1 MTSRQRAYQASL
13 RELERQVGRLEQEA
27 ADRARSVL
35 EQVRQEVIAE
45 LRNTPPERFRTFF
58 LRDLQRSIEQRIA
71 VLGDRL
77 KQEVRPR
84 IQGALEAGRQS
95 IQEPIAILGV
105 NIPLIHLPQNLVDVV
120 QGFTADLIK
129 RISEETRLRINADLA
144 SSILRGDSILDAAR
158 RIGHSLNQPATTFGA
173 VSGRAERIARTEV
186 LRAYSIAQQASLRQI
201 ADYVPALEKQ
211 WLATLDDRTRPAH
224 RQAHGQVR
232 SWDEPFTVDGEEL
245 FYPRDPGGSPENTI
259 NCRCVLVP
267 VVPELEEPSG
277 FIVPTGSR
285 VPRGSEVAAVA
296 ELVAG

>member
-13 RELERQVGRLEQEA
+13 RELERQVGRLEREA

-58 LRDLQRSIEQRIA
+58 LRDLQRSMEQRIA

-158 RIGHSLNQPATTFGA
+158 RIGHSLHQPATTFGA
-173 VSGRAERIARTEV
+173 ISSRAERIARTEV
-186 LRAYSIAQQASLRQI
+186 LRAYSIAQQSSLRQI

-211 WLATLDDRTRPAH
+211 WIATLDDRTRPAH

-277 FIVPTGSR
+277 LIVPTGSR

-296 ELVAG
+296 ELVVG